1 MLFVL
6 EDVIHIDKI
15 NGYQIFVH
23 SPKAEDISDAI
34 REILAT
40 KRSNV
45 KVKFNPIKQD
55 NVDEADFEKQCTE
68 YFERN
73 FEKLA
78 KMAPLILPCKEPEK
92 FQEIVKTMEHWCR
105 NTNRSSGIK
114 GLVLYNFSVLRHLEH
129 FGFTREALKEKLKI
143 ETFSEAPV
151 IVVYNPQEN
160 ALLLIR
166 NAENQSMATDIK
178 LGLDDLKMFILLS
191 NEKLKGSNMKLISL
205 VVTDKDDDLELECP
219 NCINNVLSLETFK
232 DPAVFERWWE
242 DKATHF
248 ENETAGN
255 INPEFIN
262 SFLAKITGI
271 VAATLIY
278 GKYMPTMTDRPDQ
291 QMENLVV
298 LLTREQME
306 IVYSHHNHIIIRGG
320 FGCGKTIIA
329 AAMLKKVSES
339 LKNDEKLYYICFD
352 SRSELLDQMTHT
364 TQKKDAANVIAFHN
378 EEKRSLSDIINGIL
392 RKNESAKKINFI
404 VDEYDGEDLDESE
417 AESLNEIFNTSLKQ
431 SFILLIVQ
439 PIKKDRR
446 INFITQRK
454 NRFELLKTMK
464 PYQLNRVMRNS
475 VEIHNLVNLTMDVLK
490 WEKNVFQIK
499 REYKTY
505 VDIPGQ
511 NSVIESPNPDPDI
524 TVKVSSK
531 QTDPHECRGHNDNTP
546 KLGFDE
552 AQAVEGTIG
561 GEIRENIRRPNVDII
576 ESKFL
581 FTKSDKTGHKI
592 SSRKP
597 ALFEVGNGSDF
608 QKILS
613 LIAIFEERKITRSE
627 HVVLHFDTATNGIP
641 DIFLFA
647 FAHHFNIKEKVTN
660 KYKEFKS
667 KEKSILVCSYPSFRG
682 LEHPKITVVI
692 DRDIQYVQHYLVEA
706 LVRCTTDLYI
716 VVLQKSFTMNKVI
729 AAWKN
734 EQAIRQWEINIFEDA
749 EQLDDFEFDIT
760 RSANSEIINANIKF
774 KRNYYKQLERKFAN
788 FVIEEKNLEIEKK
801 NEARRVIQQR

>member
-1 MLFVL
+1 
-6 EDVIHIDKI
+6 
-15 NGYQIFVH
+15 
-23 SPKAEDISDAI
+23 
-34 REILAT
+34 
-40 KRSNV
+40 
-45 KVKFNPIKQD
+45 
-55 NVDEADFEKQCTE
+55 
-68 YFERN
+68 
-73 FEKLA
+73 
-78 KMAPLILPCKEPEK
+78 MAPLILPCKEPEK

-114 GLVLYNFSVLRHLEH
+114 GLVLHNFSVLRHLEH

-205 VVTDKDDDLELECP
+205 VVADKDDDLELECP

-242 DKATHF
+242 DKAAHF

-278 GKYMPTMTDRPDQ
+278 GKYVPAMTDRPDQ
-291 QMENLVV
+291 QMENFVV
-298 LLTREQME
+298 LLNRQQME

-320 FGCGKTIIA
+320 FGCGKAIVA

-378 EEKRSLSDIINGIL
+378 EEKRSLSDIINDIL
-392 RKNESAKKINFI
+392 GKNETAKKMNFI
-404 VDEYDGEDLDESE
+404 VDEYDGEDLDKSE
-417 AESLNEIFNTSLKQ
+417 AESLNRIFNTSLKQ

-439 PIKKDRR
+439 PIQKDRR
-446 INFITQRK
+446 INLVTQRR

-475 VEIHNLVNLTMDVLK
+475 VEIHNLVNLTMNVLK
-490 WEKNVFQIK
+490 WEKTIFQIK
-499 REYKTY
+499 REYKTD
-505 VDIPGQ
+505 VDISGQ
-511 NSVIESPNPDPDI
+511 NTVIESPNPDPDI
-524 TVKVSSK
+524 TAKVSSK
-531 QTDPHECRGHNDNTP
+531 QTDPHECREHNHNTP

-561 GEIRENIRRPNVDII
+561 GEIRANSNRPNVDTI

-581 FTKSDKTGHKI
+581 FTISDKTGHEI

-597 ALFEVGNGSDF
+597 ALFEVGNGSNF

-682 LEHPKITVVI
+682 LEHPKIAVVI
-692 DRDIQYVQHYLVEA
+692 DRDIKYV
-706 LVRCTTDLYI
+706 
-716 VVLQKSFTMNKVI
+716 
-729 AAWKN
+729 
-734 EQAIRQWEINIFEDA
+734 
-749 EQLDDFEFDIT
+749 
-760 RSANSEIINANIKF
+760 
-774 KRNYYKQLERKFAN
+774 
-788 FVIEEKNLEIEKK
+788 
-801 NEARRVIQQR
+801 